1 MGKKKILLAFVFFA
15 AISLSFAE
23 GERKLSLDLGG
34 LLSLG
39 SSMGSRFEDTFFFAA
54 DTPYPFQPEE
64 RIFRSLNLALDLF
77 ARLHLDFLTHNLCLQ
92 GDIRFCS
99 NSIGG
104 SFTNLKGSSSNFS
117 FRYKSIDFPL
127 LVVYELHFGR
137 LILMPECGVYLS
149 VPVGKVKFPSE
160 FGPSRKIDTFAVFG
174 AQAGIS
180 IAYSAG
186 PGALVGGI
194 RYVNDFTSFSV
205 EGGPFMLRRGLYIS
219 GGYIIPLN

>member
-1 MGKKKILLAFVFFA
+1 MGKKKIFVAFIFFTA
-15 AISLSFAE
+15 VSLPFAE
-23 GERKLSLDLGG
+23 GEKKLSLDLGG
-34 LLSLG
+34 FLSLG
-39 SSMGSRFEDTFFFAA
+39 CPLGSRFENTYFFAS
-54 DTPYPFQPEE
+54 DSQYPFQPEE
-64 RIFRSLNLALDLF
+64 HYFKTLNVSLDLF
-77 ARLHLDFLTHNLCLQ
+77 ARLHLDFLIHNLCLQ
-92 GDIRFCS
+92 GNIRFCS

-104 SFTNLKGSSSNFS
+104 SFANLKGSSSNFS

-127 LVVYELHFGR
+127 AVVYELYFGR

-160 FGPSRKIDTFAVFG
+160 FGSSRKIETFALFG

-180 IAYSAG
+180 LAYSAG

-205 EGGPFMLRRGLYIS
+205 DGGSFMLRRGLYIS